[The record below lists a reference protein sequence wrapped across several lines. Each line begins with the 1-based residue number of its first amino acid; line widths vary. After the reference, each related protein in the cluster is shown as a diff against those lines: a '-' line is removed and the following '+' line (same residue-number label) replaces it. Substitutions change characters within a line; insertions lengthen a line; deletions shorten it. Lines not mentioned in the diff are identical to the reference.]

1 MTDLESLTLLYIMDI
16 WMLNH
21 IGAYLVILS
30 SYCHKTTTVIGSLM
44 VGLVEGYN
52 KCLFG
57 RVCGI
62 GSTTFSK

>member
-1 MTDLESLTLLYIMDI
+1 MTDLESLTLLYHGYMDVES
-16 WMLNH
+16 H
-21 IGAYLVILS
+21 RSLVILS

>member
-1 MTDLESLTLLYIMDI
+1 
-16 WMLNH
+16 MLNH
-21 IGAYLVILS
+21 IGACLVILS
-30 SYCHKTTTVIGSLM
+30 FYCHKTTTVIGSLM

>member
-1 MTDLESLTLLYIMDI
+1 MTDLESLTLLYHGYMDVES
-16 WMLNH
+16 H
-21 IGAYLVILS
+21 RSYLVILS

>member
-1 MTDLESLTLLYIMDI
+1 MTDLESLTLLYHGYMDVESHRSLPSYFI
-16 WMLNH
+16 
-21 IGAYLVILS
+21 I
-30 SYCHKTTTVIGSLM
+30 YCHKTTTVIGSLM

-62 GSTTFSK
+62 ESTTFSK